1 MSTTPVSRDTVSSA
15 VASLGK
21 WMHGRSAASKPQL
34 LLDDRDD
41 FFVLLLSL
49 RRIPSNCRT
58 NPFFLS
64 IPHPIFPLSDP
75 TLSPSVFL
83 IIDDRAADSPP
94 PSKFLEEAKECNL
107 PISEVIGISTLRTDY
122 RAFESRRKLCGSHD
136 LFLAD
141 KKILPLLPRLLGK
154 SFFQK
159 KKNPLPVNF
168 SRVGWKD
175 QIKRILNSTFFY
187 LRSGTCCAI
196 RVGRLAM
203 EVEHVV
209 DNVMAA
215 IDEAVEKI
223 PKKWENVRSL
233 NLKAVDSVA
242 LPIYQAVPEI
252 GLKIEI
258 GEREDSGAEDV
269 LDGDEVVEEK
279 SEKKKKKK
287 KGVRYMDGVPL
298 AGEELVKGDGEG
310 EGEEEKRKKRKK
322 RSKEGTGGETNL
334 DEIEVIK
341 KKKKA
346 GTGGDEEVKLK
357 QKKGGAGDKFGVL
370 EMEVKT
376 KKKKNRQENI
386 EIEVINCAKTKT
398 KKEKIGNVDRKLSN
412 EIVEK
417 MEREEKRK
425 GKNLE
430 AVKEVKKG
438 EKNKTKV

>member
-1 MSTTPVSRDTVSSA
+1 MSTTPVSRDTVTSS

-34 LLDDRDD
+34 LLDDHDD

-49 RRIPSNCRT
+49 RQIPSNCRT

-203 EVEHVV
+203 EVEQVV

-223 PKKWENVRSL
+223 PKKWGNVRSL

-258 GEREDSGAEDV
+258 GEREDSGAEEV

-279 SEKKKKKK
+279 NEKNEKKKKKKK
-287 KGVRYMDGVPL
+287 KGVPL
-298 AGEELVKGDGEG
+298 GGEELVKGDGED
-310 EGEEEKRKKRKK
+310 EGEEEKNKKRKK
-322 RSKEGTGGETNL
+322 RSKEEGTGGE
-334 DEIEVIK
+334 IEVVIK

-346 GTGGDEEVKLK
+346 GTGGDVEAKLETEAK
-357 QKKGGAGDKFGVL
+357 
-370 EMEVKT
+370 KT

-386 EIEVINCAKTKT
+386 ETEVINSAKTKT
-398 KKEKIGNVDRKLSN
+398 KKAKKIGNVDSLKLSN

-417 MEREEKRK
+417 IEREEKRK
-425 GKNLE
+425 GKNSE

-438 EKNKTKV
+438 RKNKSKV